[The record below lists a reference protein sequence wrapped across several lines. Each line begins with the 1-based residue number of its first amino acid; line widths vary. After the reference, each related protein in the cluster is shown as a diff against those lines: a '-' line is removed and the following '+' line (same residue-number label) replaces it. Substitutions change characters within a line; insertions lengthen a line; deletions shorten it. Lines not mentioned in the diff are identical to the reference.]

1 MCGIAGYVTAKDRP
15 DQAVLKKMTDR
26 IAHRGPDG
34 EGFFTDDTCAL
45 GHRRLAIIDLEGGD
59 QPIFSSDSR
68 YVIVYNGETYNY
80 RELREELAA
89 AGKTFAT
96 KSDTEAILAGYE
108 FWGPD
113 VVLHLRGMYAFAIWD
128 RQEKVLFM
136 ARDKWGIKPLYYYCG
151 GKPGSSP
158 DEKVFMFASEIK
170 AFLDHPAFNR
180 ELNESV
186 LAAYLCFNSVPTVET
201 LFKGVMQVQPGHR
214 ITVRG
219 DSGWTVT
226 DERFSGL
233 TFDEQDLT
241 QEEAAA
247 AIGAAMEES
256 VRYHQIADVE
266 VGSFL
271 SSGIDSSYLVSLAR
285 PGKTYTVG
293 YEDAR
298 YDEIRYARDL
308 AGKLGITNRSRT
320 IDRDEYLKALP
331 DIIYHM
337 DLPLADPAAIALY
350 FVAQIASE
358 DVKVVMSGEGA
369 DELFGGYNSYQEEI
383 SGSAYM
389 KIPYVL
395 RRAASAAA
403 GIFPEAR
410 GLNFVYRRG
419 RRLRD
424 YHIGL
429 GRVFRDKEALGLV
442 RPRDQVIPTSLVK
455 PFYDEHA
462 KDSTMVQR
470 QVIDFYFWLVNDFL
484 FAVDRNSMMFGLE
497 ARTPYLDD
505 AVFAVARTLSTKNK
519 LSARTTK
526 TALRKAAKQVI
537 PNEAYKKKKLG
548 FPVPLREWMREDDLA
563 EDIENAF
570 RSPAAGRF
578 FDQKKIL
585 KLLDEHRSGKKD
597 CYKKVWAIYIFL
609 MWYGIFFED

>member
-1 MCGIAGYVTAKDRP
+1 
-15 DQAVLKKMTDR
+15 
-26 IAHRGPDG
+26 
-34 EGFFTDDTCAL
+34 
-45 GHRRLAIIDLEGGD
+45 
-59 QPIFSSDSR
+59 
-68 YVIVYNGETYNY
+68 
-80 RELREELAA
+80 
-89 AGKTFAT
+89 
-96 KSDTEAILAGYE
+96 
-108 FWGPD
+108 
-113 VVLHLRGMYAFAIWD
+113 
-128 RQEKVLFM
+128 
-136 ARDKWGIKPLYYYCG
+136 
-151 GKPGSSP
+151 
-158 DEKVFMFASEIK
+158 MFGSEIK
-170 AFLDHPAFNR
+170 AFLDHPDFAR

-186 LAAYLCFNSVPTVET
+186 LAAYLCFNSVPTEET
-201 LFKGVMQVQPGHR
+201 LFKRVMQVRPGHR
-214 ITVRG
+214 VTVAAEG
-219 DSGWTVT
+219 LSIT
-226 DERFSGL
+226 DERFAAL

-247 AIGAAMEES
+247 AIGAAMAES

-271 SSGIDSSYLVSLAR
+271 SSGIDSSYLVSLAK
-285 PGKTYTVG
+285 PDKTYTVG

-320 IDRDEYLKALP
+320 IERDEYLKALP

-389 KIPYVL
+389 KIPFPL

-403 GIFPEAR
+403 GLFPEAR

-455 PFYDEHA
+455 PYYDEHA

-526 TALRKAAKQVI
+526 TALRKAAKKVI